1 MGNPFNVD
9 DIRQHSPWLD
19 LVAPYH
25 DGELS
30 AASHA
35 EMDAHVATCTICQRE
50 LAQQR
55 AISQRLGQLA
65 SEAVPSASLAQ
76 RLHRTSTRQETGSR
90 QRVWAWTGWGLAAA
104 QAIVLAV
111 VFLLPAWQARHVP
124 MVKEAVADYQRV
136 VAGELPFETT
146 NIDALSRSL
155 SLSID
160 VLKSP
165 RAQLLGAWKTVLRG
179 EPAAALAYRVDN
191 HVVIQYA
198 VSGSLFFAQSS
209 VREAVSRQGHF
220 ASQDDGE
227 SVIGWPGTNAGFLLV
242 GELPAEK
249 LASLSL

>member
-1 MGNPFNVD
+1 MGDPFDVD
-9 DIRQHSPWLD
+9 GIRQHSPWLD
-19 LVAPYH
+19 LVAPYL

-35 EMDAHVATCTICQRE
+35 EMDAHVAACTICQRE

-55 AISQRLGQLA
+55 AVSQRLRQLA
-65 SEAVPSASLAQ
+65 SEAAPIESLAQ
-76 RLHRTSTRQETGSR
+76 RLPYASTRKEAHSR
-90 QRVWAWTGWGLAAA
+90 HRAWAWTGWGLAAA

-111 VFLLPAWQARHVP
+111 VFLLPTWQARHVP
-124 MVKEAVADYQRV
+124 MVEEAVADYQRV

-155 SLSID
+155 SLSVD

-165 RAQLLGAWKTVLRG
+165 QAQLLGACKTVLRDK
-179 EPAAALAYRVDN
+179 PAAALAYRVDN
-191 HVVIQYA
+191 HVVIQYV
-198 VSGSLFFAQSS
+198 VSGPLFFAQSS

-220 ASQDDGE
+220 ASQDDGK

-242 GELPAEK
+242 GELPTEK
-249 LASLSL
+249 LVSLSL